1 MRKRPYQ
8 NLIVWKEAD
17 ALCLEVYKLLPKF
30 PPEERY
36 ALCAQIRRSATSVPT
51 NIVEGN
57 TKRSNKERLHY
68 LEHAEGSLEEL
79 DYQLSLSSRLDYITA
94 EQYEELNNQVG
105 KVSYLLNKFRS
116 GILNK

>member
-1 MRKRPYQ
+1 MSKRPYQ
-8 NLIVWKEAD
+8 DLVVWKEAD
-17 ALCLEVYKLLPKF
+17 ALCLDVYKLLPIF

-57 TKRSNKERLHY
+57 MKRSDKERLHY

-79 DYQLSLSSRLDYITA
+79 DYQLSLSARLNYITS
-94 EQYEELNNQVG
+94 EQYEKLNNQVG
-105 KVSYLLNKFRS
+105 KVSYLLHKFRS
-116 GILNK
+116 GIIKK